1 MRESLRFWVIS
12 GASFS
17 HYAWVTMCH
26 LSLIPLCRFHEMD
39 DVKDSERE
47 RLNSK
52 QMDKDRE
59 RYLEYRCKLRDIRAY
74 VQDREYLREGRSV

>member
-1 MRESLRFWVIS
+1 
-12 GASFS
+12 
-17 HYAWVTMCH
+17 
-26 LSLIPLCRFHEMD
+26 MD
-39 DVKDSERE
+39 EVKDSERE

-74 VQDREYLREGRSV
+74 VQDREYLREGRSE